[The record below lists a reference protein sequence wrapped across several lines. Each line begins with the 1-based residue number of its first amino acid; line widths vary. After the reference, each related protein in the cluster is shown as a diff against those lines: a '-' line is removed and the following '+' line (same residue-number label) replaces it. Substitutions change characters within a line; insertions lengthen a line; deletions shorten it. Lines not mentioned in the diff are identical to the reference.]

1 MCLIKFLFVSC
12 YYLSFTNTIDLGYK
26 FEDLINDRVGIALN
40 QHLAK
45 VISMQVYIV
54 VDDLFNTFQVY
65 FENNQKELSENIEL
79 WEVTFIALKAVNLV
93 GMSLEILMYEE
104 VLNRNQLQSL

>member
-1 MCLIKFLFVSC
+1 MNISSLCPK
-12 YYLSFTNTIDLGYK
+12 
-26 FEDLINDRVGIALN
+26 
-40 QHLAK
+40 HLAK

-65 FENNQKELSENIEL
+65 FENNQKELSGNIEL

-93 GMSLEILMYEE
+93 GMSLGILMYEE

>member
-1 MCLIKFLFVSC
+1 LCLIKFLFVSC

-93 GMSLEILMYEE
+93 GMSLGILMYEE